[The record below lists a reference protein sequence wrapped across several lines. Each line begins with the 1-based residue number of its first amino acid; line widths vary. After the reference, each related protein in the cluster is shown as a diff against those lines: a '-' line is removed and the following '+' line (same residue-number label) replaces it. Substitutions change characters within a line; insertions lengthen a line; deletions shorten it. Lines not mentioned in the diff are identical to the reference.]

1 METLEQQDGV
11 RVFCVTV
18 VFACH
23 LHVGQLSS
31 VLFSWLM
38 ILSIHEC
45 VGVLLLFIKA
55 VGIDSH
61 NHLKPFYSETQ
72 HVH

>member
-1 METLEQQDGV
+1 MQTLEQQDGV
-11 RVFCVTV
+11 SVFCVTV

-31 VLFSWLM
+31 VLFSLVNKT
-38 ILSIHEC
+38 LPIHKC

-55 VGIDSH
+55 VGIDSQ
-61 NHLKPFYSETQ
+61 PS
-72 HVH
+72 